1 MTEKEK
7 MLSEQFYNAIGNEE
21 LRIERD
27 YCKDLCYEYN
37 HLKPSQVE
45 EQQRIIH
52 KILGKIEGEI
62 CIMAPF
68 WCDYG
73 YNIEAGE
80 RLYINH
86 NCVIL
91 DCTKVRFGRDVFV
104 GPNCGFYT
112 AGHPTNAKIRNTGL
126 EFGHSITIGDDVWIG
141 AHVCVLPGVK
151 IGNNVVIAAGSVV
164 NKDIPDGVLA
174 AGNPCRVIRKLEE
187 NEK

>member
-7 MLSEQFYNAIGNEE
+7 MLAEQYYNPIGVEE

-37 HLKPSQVE
+37 RLKPSQVE
-45 EQQRIIH
+45 EQEVIIR
-52 KILGKIEGEI
+52 KIFGKVAGDI
-62 CIMAPF
+62 CVMAPF

-91 DCTKVRFGRDVFV
+91 
-104 GPNCGFYT
+104 
-112 AGHPTNAKIRNTGL
+112 
-126 EFGHSITIGDDVWIG
+126 E
-141 AHVCVLPGVK
+141 
-151 IGNNVVIAAGSVV
+151 
-164 NKDIPDGVLA
+164 
-174 AGNPCRVIRKLEE
+174 RVIRSMQNSVMPAWNMADPLKSEMMCGLAVMFVCFRELQSE
-187 NEK
+187 IMW

>member
-1 MTEKEK
+1 

-45 EQQRIIH
+45 EQQKIIH

-73 YNIEAGE
+73 SNIEIGE
-80 RLYINH
+80 NFFSNH
-86 NCVIL
+86 NLVIL
-91 DCTKVRFGRDVFV
+91 DGAKVKF
-104 GPNCGFYT
+104 
-112 AGHPTNAKIRNTGL
+112 
-126 EFGHSITIGDDVWIG
+126 
-141 AHVCVLPGVK
+141 
-151 IGNNVVIAAGSVV
+151 GNNV
-164 NKDIPDGVLA
+164 
-174 AGNPCRVIRKLEE
+174 
-187 NEK
+187 